1 MGKRVRRKPGDY
13 LAVPLE
19 SGDYCFA
26 RVLTEPFVAFY
37 EARAETPA
45 FMPTIPSSKIL
56 FTIAVMNNIIT
67 KGEWPVV
74 GHEPLSEEL
83 LVEPLLY
90 KCDAIS
96 GAYYLYRDST
106 NEEIPAT
113 KEECENYEEAA
124 VWVGWE
130 VVERLDKHFAR

>member
-1 MGKRVRRKPGDY
+1 M
-13 LAVPLE
+13 AVPLE
-19 SGDYCFA
+19 NGGYCFA

-37 EARAETPA
+37 DARSETPV
-45 FMPTIPSSKIL
+45 FTPTIPSSQIL

-67 KGEWPVV
+67 RGEWPVV

-90 KCDAIS
+90 KRDAIL

-124 VWVGWE
+124 VWVAWE
-130 VVERLDKHFAR
+130 VIERLNNHFAKKD